1 MRTIKK
7 LMALHFRKILEDVYQ
22 TGCLLSKR
30 KRGTETRKKNIEK
43 YLKKYL
49 KTKYAKSE
57 AKDHSN
63 TICLRKKI
71 KNLFLQKKTQKG
83 QELDIKNMSG

>member
-22 TGCLLSKR
+22 TGSLLSKR

-49 KTKYAKSE
+49 KTNYGKSE
-57 AKDHSN
+57 AKDRSN

-71 KNLFLQKKTQKG
+71 KKLVFTKENPRVS
-83 QELDIKNMSG
+83 N

>member
-1 MRTIKK
+1 
-7 LMALHFRKILEDVYQ
+7 MALHFRKILEDVYQ

-49 KTKYAKSE
+49 KTNYAKSE
-57 AKDHSN
+57 AKDRSN